1 MVEYPFLYFL
11 FHFYHA
17 LELSELAL
25 RSMREKTESHVE
37 IGCENFQ
44 IGQTILCSLR
54 LLELN

>member
-1 MVEYPFLYFL
+1 
-11 FHFYHA
+11 
-17 LELSELAL
+17 LAL
-25 RSMREKTESHVE
+25 GSMREKAESHVE